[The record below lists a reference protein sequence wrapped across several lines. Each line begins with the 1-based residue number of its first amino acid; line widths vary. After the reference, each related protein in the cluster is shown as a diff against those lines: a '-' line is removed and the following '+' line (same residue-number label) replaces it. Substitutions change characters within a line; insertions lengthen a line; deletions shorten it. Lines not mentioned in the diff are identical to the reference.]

1 MSTAGFVLLAVMLT
15 VYVLLDG
22 YDLGT
27 AALTPLVARTD
38 KERAASMESI
48 GPFWNGN
55 EVWLIASAGTL
66 FALFPKAYASSFS
79 GFYLPFMVVLWLLMF
94 RGIALELREHF
105 TSDLWH
111 GFWDFCFAASSA
123 LLILLFGVALGNI
136 VRGLPLD
143 ENGYFTGTFAFLL
156 NPYAIGVGLLAVA
169 ALGQHGAAW
178 ILTRIDG
185 PPAQRSHTVLGTL
198 WWIVLALYLAVSIA
212 TIAQRW
218 TLPGH
223 GLHAWLIVMPLLSL
237 ATLGGLRAFNAAD
250 AAMRAFLASC
260 AFLATLLITA
270 AGTMYPYILPGF
282 PPGRNGLTIFT
293 TAPSPV
299 ALGTALTVVIVGLAF
314 VVAYTIFVA
323 RRMAHKV
330 TV

>member
-27 AALTPLVARTD
+27 AAVTPLVARTD
-38 KERAASMESI
+38 KERAATMESI

-55 EVWLIASAGTL
+55 EVWLIAWGGTL
-66 FALFPKAYASSFS
+66 FALFPQAYASSFS

-94 RGIALELREHF
+94 RGIAMELRERYA
-105 TSDLWH
+105 SDLWH

-143 ENGYFTGTFAFLL
+143 AQGYFTGTFAHLL
-156 NPYAIGVGLLAVA
+156 NPYAIGVGLLALA

-178 ILTRIDG
+178 ILVRIDG
-185 PPAQRSHTVLGTL
+185 ELARRSRSTLAALWWAVLGLYILMSLVTL
-198 WWIVLALYLAVSIA
+198 
-212 TIAQRW
+212 AQRW
-218 TLPGH
+218 ALPNH
-223 GLHAWLIVMPLLSL
+223 
-237 ATLGGLRAFNAAD
+237 GLRAWLVVMPVLSIAALVALRRFVNSG
-250 AAMRAFLASC
+250 AATRAFVASS
-260 AFLATLLITA
+260 AFLATLLVAA
-270 AGTMYPYILPGF
+270 AGTIYPYLLPGF
-282 PPGRNGLTIFT
+282 PAGANGLTIFN

-299 ALGTALTVVIVGLAF
+299 ALGTALFVVIAGLI
-314 VVAYTIFVA
+314 VVVLYTIFVS
-323 RRMAHKV
+323 RRMARKI